1 MKFLQPTWKMIRFF
15 YQQGLERVQFERDFA
30 HFGAREGKRIGF
42 ERKTRM
48 RDFLS
53 PKKMQC
59 QPQQQ

>member
-15 YQQGLERVQFERDFA
+15 YRLGLERVQFERDFA
-30 HFGAREGKRIGF
+30 HLGAREGKRIGF

-53 PKKMQC
+53 V
-59 QPQQQ
+59 